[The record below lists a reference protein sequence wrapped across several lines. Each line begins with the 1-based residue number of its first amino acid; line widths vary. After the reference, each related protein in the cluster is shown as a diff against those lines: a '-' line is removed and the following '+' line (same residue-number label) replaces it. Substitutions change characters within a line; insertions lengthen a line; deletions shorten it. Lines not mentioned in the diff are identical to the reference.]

1 MKLAFCLFHYFPFG
15 GLQRDFLKI
24 ALACRNNGHDVH
36 IFTSKWEGDTLDLPI
51 QLFPVK
57 GKQNHTRNQAF
68 IDAIQKPLIEGYF
81 DRIIG
86 FNKMPGLDIYYAA
99 DGCYAAQAR
108 EKHGFL
114 YRLLPR
120 YRALIAQEKAVFQQ
134 DKPTQILLIA
144 EKQKA
149 YFQHHYQTESQRF
162 HLLPP
167 GIRKDCI
174 PQDNQALIRET
185 VRQQGHVQPDQYLI
199 LMIASRFKTKGVD
212 RTIAAIAALPTLLKE
227 KIKLWVI
234 GPDNPKP
241 YLALA
246 KKQGL
251 AHHIHFLGAR
261 DDIPALLLAGD
272 LLLHPARQ
280 ENTGTVL
287 LEAQV
292 AGLPVLTLDIC
303 GYAPYIEK
311 AQGGMVLHG
320 KFNQAI
326 LNTALYMMIKTGRR
340 QRFKENA
347 LRFTKQADLY
357 HLVDHAVAVIEG
369 TR

>member
-36 IFTSKWEGDTLDLPI
+36 VFTGKWAGDTYDLPI
-51 QLFPVK
+51 HLVASS
-57 GKQNHTRNQAF
+57 GRTNHARNQSF
-68 IDAIQKPLIEGYF
+68 IDNVKKPLVQGSF
-81 DRIIG
+81 DLIIG

-99 DGCYAAQAR
+99 DGCYA
-108 EKHGFL
+108 EHVKTKHSSL

-120 YRALIAQEKAVFQQ
+120 YHALIAQEKAVFQQ
-134 DKPTQILLIA
+134 GKTTQILLIA
-144 EKQKA
+144 EKQQT
-149 YFQHHYQTESQRF
+149 YFQHHYQTESDRF

-174 PQDNQALIRET
+174 PNENQAITREAIRQKA
-185 VRQQGHVQPDQYLI
+185 RIQPEAYLI

-212 RTIAAIAALPTLLKE
+212 RAILAIASLPVALKE
-227 KIKLWVI
+227 KVKLWVI

-246 KKQGL
+246 KKKGIAPYIQ
-251 AHHIHFLGAR
+251 FLGAR

-311 AQGGMVLHG
+311 ARGGMVLHG
-320 KFNQAI
+320 PFEQSV
-326 LNTALYMMIKTGRR
+326 LNTALYMMIKTGEH
-340 QRFKENA
+340 QRFKDNA
-347 LRFTKQADLY
+347 LHFTKHVDLY
-357 HLVDHAVAVIEG
+357 HLVDRAVQVIESM
-369 TR
+369 